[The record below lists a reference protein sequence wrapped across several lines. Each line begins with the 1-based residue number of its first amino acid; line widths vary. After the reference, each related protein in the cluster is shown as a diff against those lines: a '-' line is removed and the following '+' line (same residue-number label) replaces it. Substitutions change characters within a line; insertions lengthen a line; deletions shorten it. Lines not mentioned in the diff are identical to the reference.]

1 LAARLPPAMRSP
13 LNSSNGDSTA
23 TRELAGLS
31 NQSTRK
37 RDRAAK
43 QSALIQAA
51 TELFAV
57 RGFERTTTRAIAARA
72 GCAEGLIHRYFNG
85 KAGLLL
91 AIIHSRVSQEVVD
104 LSDKL
109 PLPMKLEDEILQLV
123 DWELDRMWEDR
134 DFLSV
139 IIPRALVDPE
149 IGPVLSKIG
158 PPRHAKAIAER
169 LKRFKQCRSLPDE
182 EREAVALFIG
192 VVGFVF
198 GFMRPVVL
206 GRDRNEARKT
216 ALTLANIFVRS
227 LRENEEISADCRA
240 KFGGAGRNRTDV

>member
-1 LAARLPPAMRSP
+1 MHRTPI
-13 LNSSNGDSTA
+13 NSSNGDLTA
-23 TRELAGLS
+23 ARELAGLG
-31 NQSTRK
+31 NQPVRK

-51 TELFAV
+51 TELFAL

-109 PLPMKLEDEILQLV
+109 PLPAKLEDEILQLV

-149 IGPVLSKIG
+149 VGQVLSKIG
-158 PPRHAKAIAER
+158 PPRHAKAIAQR
-169 LKRFKQCRSLPDE
+169 LKQFKQCRTLPDDE
-182 EREAVALFIG
+182 KEAVALFAG
-192 VVGFVF
+192 VIGFVF

-206 GRDRNEARKT
+206 GQNRNEAKKT
-216 ALTLANIFVRS
+216 ALALANIFVRS
-227 LRENEEISADCRA
+227 LGVAPADKLPDR
-240 KFGGAGRNRTDV
+240 RL